1 MSIPENYELISLDVV
16 SLFTNL
22 HADLIISGIKKKWL
36 YLRNRINLSLNE
48 FIEGIKTL
56 LSSTYFK
63 FDSDFFQQL
72 VGSPMGGNSSP
83 WFAEIALEELENN
96 CLKELGDSELFY
108 RRYVDDCF
116 LVIKNTDTGLV
127 FNTFNNFNKFLKFT
141 IEEEIDKKLNYLDIL
156 MLGISANDGLQLPPI
171 GELEGSLMWGNSS
184 PWFAEIALE
193 ELENNCLKELGDSV
207 LFY

>member
-1 MSIPENYELISLDVV
+1 MPARIIVSTLNSPTYKFDKFISLLFNEFIPRPKYSLKNSLELKKSLDTLLIPENYKLISLDVV

-22 HADLIISGIKKKWL
+22 HADLIISDKKKKWL
-36 YLRNRINLSLNE
+36 YLRNRINLLLNE

-96 CLKELGDSELFY
+96 CLKE
-108 RRYVDDCF
+108 
-116 LVIKNTDTGLV
+116 
-127 FNTFNNFNKFLKFT
+127 
-141 IEEEIDKKLNYLDIL
+141 
-156 MLGISANDGLQLPPI
+156 
-171 GELEGSLMWGNSS
+171 
-184 PWFAEIALE
+184 
-193 ELENNCLKELGDSV
+193 
-207 LFY
+207 